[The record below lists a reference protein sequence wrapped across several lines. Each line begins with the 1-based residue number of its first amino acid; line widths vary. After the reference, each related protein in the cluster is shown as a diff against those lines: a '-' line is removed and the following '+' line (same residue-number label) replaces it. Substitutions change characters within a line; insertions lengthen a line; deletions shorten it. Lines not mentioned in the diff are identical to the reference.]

1 MLSFSRNDEL
11 ELCRVEYVGPY
22 EHPDRPG
29 PPDALH
35 KICGHAGLDASGRV
49 VVGRAALQLDL
60 NFTIKSL
67 LIF

>member
-1 MLSFSRNDEL
+1 M
-11 ELCRVEYVGPY
+11 EYVGPY
-22 EHPDRPG
+22 EHPDRSRT
-29 PPDALH
+29 PDALH
-35 KICGHAGLDASGRV
+35 EICGRAGLDASGRV